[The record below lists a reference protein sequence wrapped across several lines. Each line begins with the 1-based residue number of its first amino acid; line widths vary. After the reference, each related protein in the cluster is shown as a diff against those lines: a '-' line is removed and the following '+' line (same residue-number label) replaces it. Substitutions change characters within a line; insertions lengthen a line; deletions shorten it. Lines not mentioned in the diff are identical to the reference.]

1 MKIEKVIKVLL
12 DENYENIILSD
23 KHGELYENNLHIFGD
38 KARVIFIKEFRT
50 ESSFYKWTNDQAIIA
65 SYYNSLTAR
74 LKKNL
79 YFFMVVNFNSNNEKL
94 LLEINKIE
102 KDSYVCKKY
111 IFRNIDDLT
120 KIPFFMSTDQKQ
132 QVGFDYIRTFK
143 DTISNLDRLHNDE
156 PLNEQ
161 IDRQQYQEFI
171 DKLVDLYFKKDI
183 ENSNEEELELE
194 IKHVLEIGE
203 SNDY

>member
-12 DENYENIILSD
+12 DENYENIILND
-23 KHGELYENNLHIFGD
+23 KHAELYENNLHIFGD

-79 YFFMVVNFNSNNEKL
+79 YFFMVLNFNSNNEEL

-111 IFRNIDDLT
+111 IFRNVDDLT
-120 KIPFFMSTDQKQ
+120 KIPFFMSTDQNQ

-143 DTISNLDRLHNDE
+143 DTITNLDRLHNDE

-161 IDRQQYQEFI
+161 IDRQKYQEFI
-171 DKLVDLYFKKDI
+171 EKLVDFYFKKDI
-183 ENSNEEELELE
+183 ENSSEEELEIE
-194 IKHVLEIGE
+194 IKNVLEIGE